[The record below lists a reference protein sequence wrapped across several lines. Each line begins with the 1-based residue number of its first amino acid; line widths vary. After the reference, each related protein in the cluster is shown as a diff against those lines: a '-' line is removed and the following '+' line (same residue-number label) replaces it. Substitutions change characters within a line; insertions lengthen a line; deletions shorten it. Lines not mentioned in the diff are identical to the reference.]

1 MENLSWKTRSPAT
14 NALTPITSYLFLVTL
29 KDRTNLLTELDAL
42 RFLIG
47 FVGARRRI
55 RVQRRRSN
63 QRDALTS

>member
-1 MENLSWKTRSPAT
+1 
-14 NALTPITSYLFLVTL
+14 LFLVTL